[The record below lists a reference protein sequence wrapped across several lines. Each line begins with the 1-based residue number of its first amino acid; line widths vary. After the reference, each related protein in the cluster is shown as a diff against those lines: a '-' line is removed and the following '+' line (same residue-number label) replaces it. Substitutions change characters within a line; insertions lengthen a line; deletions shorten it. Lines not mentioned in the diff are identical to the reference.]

1 MAVPEIG
8 AVWSAATLGNLLTL
22 GGGEAATILEKMIR
36 PIIVYVSLV
45 AGLRIFGKR
54 ELAQLNPFDMVV
66 LFTLSNTVQN
76 AIIGNDNSL
85 SGGLLGVT
93 TMLLLNFLTVRFSY
107 HHTSFAHLIEG
118 SPVDLVVNGEVCEQA
133 LRDEFIARPELEAA
147 ANKQGLE
154 LNEVDHAK
162 LHPGG
167 TLTFKAKT
175 VPDHT
180 GEVLKRLDLLAGEI
194 AAMRAAVDR
203 R

>member
-1 MAVPEIG
+1 MPVPELG
-8 AVWSAATLGNLLTL
+8 AWWSAATLGNLLTL
-22 GGGEAATILEKMIR
+22 GGGDAASILEKMLR
-36 PIIVYVSLV
+36 PIIVYASLV

-54 ELAQLNPFDMVV
+54 ELAHLNPVDMVV

-85 SGGLLGVT
+85 SGGLLGIA
-93 TMLLLNFLTVRFSY
+93 TMLVLNYVTVKFSY

-118 SPVDLVVNGEVCEQA
+118 SPVDLVLDGQLRDQA
-133 LRDEFIARPELEAA
+133 LREELIPRAELEAA
-147 ANKQGLE
+147 ANRQGLD
-154 LNEVDHAK
+154 LNEVDHAR

-175 VPDHT
+175 TPDRT
-180 GEVLKRLDLLAGEI
+180 GEVLKRLDLLAGEV
-194 AAMRAAVDR
+194 ASLRAALDR